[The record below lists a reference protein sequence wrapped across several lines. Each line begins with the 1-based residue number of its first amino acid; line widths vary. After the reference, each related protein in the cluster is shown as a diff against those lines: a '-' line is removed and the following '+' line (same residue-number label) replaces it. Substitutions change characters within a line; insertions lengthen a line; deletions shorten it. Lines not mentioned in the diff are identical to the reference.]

1 MCQNVSEEHIR
12 FYIYTTLDGISLDIS
27 IPPCIH
33 INPNGYPSSLSP
45 LIRSQ
50 MDESCTTIISPLYNR
65 WCTITIM
72 KKDFNVLPN
81 ICSLIHSIYH
91 FHPLPST
98 HFQACGVGPHAP
110 ATQNKRLVV
119 SLNKLWIYWDQTGF
133 DGIYWDIVGYEWEM
147 NYRIMSYLSLRE
159 WWIYQQSEKIYMYTI
174 YIYIYIHI
182 YTILYY
188 NHNVTINQRDK
199 NRGSQWPHNCP
210 FLRRIHCGDQSSRF
224 AAQSRC

>member
-1 MCQNVSEEHIR
+1 MSGFPLPILFTFGHCLDTWQVQWIPTAR
-12 FYIYTTLDGISLDIS
+12 FAAQIQRRCAKMVRLFYIYTTLDGISLDIS

-119 SLNKLWIYWDQTGF
+119 SLNKLWIYWD
-133 DGIYWDIVGYEWEM
+133 
-147 NYRIMSYLSLRE
+147 
-159 WWIYQQSEKIYMYTI
+159 
-174 YIYIYIHI
+174 
-182 YTILYY
+182 
-188 NHNVTINQRDK
+188 
-199 NRGSQWPHNCP
+199 
-210 FLRRIHCGDQSSRF
+210 
-224 AAQSRC
+224 